1 MIKHITSLQNQLIKD
16 IASLKNSSLKKSKN
30 LFLIEGEDLVSLA
43 YQEKQIDLIISLK
56 EEKDYLDIDQIIVNE
71 AIIKKLS
78 NNKSP
83 FKYCLIDDT
92 LNISFLSHIL
102 VNLPFKTI

>member
-43 YQEKQIDLIISLK
+43 YQEKQIDL
-56 EEKDYLDIDQIIVNE
+56 
-71 AIIKKLS
+71 S
-78 NNKSP
+78 NKKSP
-83 FKYCLIDDT
+83 HGQARKC
-92 LNISFLSHIL
+92 
-102 VNLPFKTI
+102 